1 MEAIIA
7 LAILV
12 IALAGFD
19 AAANAFGA
27 DSRDQLPDDHSWLSQ
42 HHN

>member
-1 MEAIIA
+1 MEAILL

-19 AAANAFGA
+19 AAANAYGA
-27 DSRDQLPDDHSWLSQ
+27 DSRDQLPDDHRR
-42 HHN
+42 

>member
-1 MEAIIA
+1 MEAIFV

-19 AAANAFGA
+19 AAANAYGA
-27 DSRDQLPDDHSWLSQ
+27 DSRDQLPDDHRR
-42 HHN
+42 